1 MYRKTFCQPFL
12 QFFRLLSRGARCCKC
27 TARGGRC
34 QICASAAA
42 GGQQRHGHTPRKVM
56 TYAAVPPVLQNGV
69 VVCQNVKNAHELERI
84 LAAAPVTV
92 GTSAEKMYTA
102 VMLQR
107 DPQNVAYFPEPEE
120 ITSIKRMDTPSP
132 TGGRP
137 APNIVFRD
145 NVSIPDTTVP
155 RGTVNVNTQDMRS
168 GAEYARLPRQVET
181 GWQGRGTQ
189 YSIRNTRPMPWQDR
203 ITSCYD
209 GSLKSSDGTTG
220 WSLVQS
226 RMRRCTCLPAWSQ
239 RQNAAAAEAARR
251 TTWTGATFWHW
262 IMNCVTAPLSYTIRH
277 VGRWST

>member
-42 GGQQRHGHTPRKVM
+42 GGQQRHGHTPQKAM
-56 TYAAVPPVLQNGV
+56 TCAAVPSVLQNGV

-107 DPQNVAYFPEPEE
+107 DPQNVAYFLEPEE

-137 APNIVFRD
+137 APNIFFRD
-145 NVSIPDTTVP
+145 NVSIYDPSVSQNIQ
-155 RGTVNVNTQDMRS
+155 GVNTQDM
-168 GAEYARLPRQVET
+168 
-181 GWQGRGTQ
+181 
-189 YSIRNTRPMPWQDR
+189 QDGVA
-203 ITSCYD
+203 D
-209 GSLKSSDGTTG
+209 
-220 WSLVQS
+220 
-226 RMRRCTCLPAWSQ
+226 
-239 RQNAAAAEAARR
+239 AEAISA
-251 TTWTGATFWHW
+251 
-262 IMNCVTAPLSYTIRH
+262 
-277 VGRWST
+277 